1 MLWILLALLGAVTNA
16 AYFIIVKMYI
26 ATVDPRILTG
36 IGFTLG
42 GCLLFTV
49 SALLGFP
56 VIGPEFFPAVAITV
70 ILNILGLNLIFK
82 ALSSSDL
89 SLSVPMLSFTPA
101 ILIGTSYIILHE
113 VPSLPGFFG
122 ICIIVSGSY
131 VLNISAE
138 HEHFLDPVRSMIRS
152 RGSWYMLI
160 VAFLFA
166 TSINFDKIAMLN
178 SDPFFSTALSVMSIG
193 IAFLLISAYSHK
205 AGKRHTDLLAHTMV
219 QGGLPELTKPSEPP
233 EPSEPPAQALALKQ
247 FAGLSFLIGIFVSIE
262 AASVTVAYTLQI
274 VPYVIAIKRLS
285 IIFMVLYGTIVFS
298 EGELGKRVMGAA
310 IMVAGA
316 VIILIFS

>member
-42 GCLLFTV
+42 GGLLFAV
-49 SALLGFP
+49 SALNGFP
-56 VIGPEFFPAVAITV
+56 VIGPEFFPAVAITI

-101 ILIGTSYIILHE
+101 ILIGTSYVILHE
-113 VPSLPGFFG
+113 APSLFGFFG

-131 VLNISAE
+131 VLNISAG
-138 HEHFLDPVRSMIRS
+138 HEHFLDPVRSMMRN

-178 SDPFFSTALSVMSIG
+178 SDPFFGMALTVMSVG
-193 IAFLLISAYSHK
+193 IAFLLLSAYSRR
-205 AGKRHTDLLAHTMV
+205 AGRKRHTDLPAHTMAQV
-219 QGGLPELTKPSEPP
+219 RQTEPT
-233 EPSEPPAQALALKQ
+233 ARAFALEQ
-247 FAGLSFLIGIFVSIE
+247 FAGLSLLIGLFVAIE
-262 AASVTVAYTLQI
+262 AASINVAYTLQI

-316 VIILIFS
+316 IIILLFS

>member
-16 AYFIIVKMYI
+16 AYFIIVKKHI
-26 ATVDPRILTG
+26 AAIDPRILTG
-36 IGFTLG
+36 IGFTFG
-42 GCLLFTV
+42 GCLLFVV
-49 SALLGFP
+49 SALYGFP
-56 VIGPEFFPAVAITV
+56 VLGPEFFPAVAITV
-70 ILNILGLNLIFK
+70 LLNILGLNLIFK

-101 ILIGTSYIILHE
+101 ILIGTSYVILHE
-113 VPSLPGFFG
+113 APSLFGFFG

-131 VLNISAE
+131 VLNISAG
-138 HEHFLDPVRSMIRS
+138 HEHFLDPVRSMMQN

-166 TSINFDKIAMLN
+166 ISINFDKIAMLN
-178 SDPFFSTALSVMSIG
+178 SDPFFGMALTVMSIG
-193 IAFLLISAYSHK
+193 MGFLLISAYSHQFRK
-205 AGKRHTDLLAHTMV
+205 NRDREVTV
-219 QGGLPELTKPSEPP
+219 QTRTPP
-233 EPSEPPAQALALKQ
+233 EPSPGAPSLKQ
-247 FAGLSFLIGIFVSIE
+247 FTGLPLLVSLFVAIE
-262 AASVTVAYTLQI
+262 AASVNVAYTLQI

-310 IMVAGA
+310 LMVAGA
-316 VIILIFS
+316 VIILLFS